1 MGDTRESILRD
12 EELIKKI
19 KNGADL
25 NDPDDIERIYR
36 DLQSGAYTF
45 ETEVGRNFDDEI
57 YELHEKVLSGEI
69 SKVDATGNGKRRTKS
84 ASAAKDNKSS
94 KTGVKSSSKTTETQK
109 KKHDPKY
116 EKEITEL
123 AREELKKKEKRRK
136 LMIVVASIV
145 AVLSLGYC
153 GVYTYMQ
160 SRTVADNEQLA
171 ALKGSD
177 ALKTDTPKKKK
188 NGFTL
193 HKTKIET
200 PDILEEYQT
209 LYAKNQKLA
218 GWLKI
223 EGTNIDYPVMQTT
236 DNEYYLNHNY
246 NQQKDNN
253 GSLFLDCDCSLF
265 PQSDN
270 MIIYG
275 HHMKSGNMFG
285 NLQKYAKEDYWKK
298 HPTIQFDTIYEK
310 GTYEVM
316 YVFYSKVY
324 DNDELVF
331 KYYQFI
337 NANSQKEFDYYMS
350 EMQNLSLYDTGVTA
364 SYGDTLL
371 TLSTCDHSQT
381 DGRFAVVAKRVG

>member
-1 MGDTRESILRD
+1 MLRD
-12 EELIKKI
+12 KELIKSI
-19 KNGADL
+19 TNGADL
-25 NDPDDIERIYR
+25 NNPDDIEKLYR

-45 ETEVGRNFDDEI
+45 ESEVGRNFDDKI

-69 SKVDATGNGKRRTKS
+69 TSDPVSSGSRGRSQGKSRILDKRSSAVKSMANG
-84 ASAAKDNKSS
+84 S
-94 KTGVKSSSKTTETQK
+94 KTSVDSRSP
-109 KKHDPKY
+109 KHDKQY
-116 EKEITEL
+116 EKEINEL
-123 AREELKKKEKRRK
+123 ALEELKKKEKRRK
-136 LMIVVASIV
+136 IMIVAATIV
-145 AVLSLGYC
+145 AILSLGYC
-153 GVYTYMQ
+153 GVYSYML
-160 SRTVADNEQLA
+160 SRTAADNEQLA
-171 ALKGSD
+171 SLKGSD
-177 ALKTDTPKKKK
+177 ALKSSATPKKNK
-188 NGFTL
+188 GLTL

-200 PDILEEYQT
+200 PDILPEYET
-209 LYAKNQKLA
+209 LYTKNQKLA
-218 GWLKI
+218 GWLEI

-253 GSLFLDCDCSLF
+253 GSLFLDCECTLF

-285 NLQKYAKEDYWKK
+285 NLQKYAKEDYGKK
-298 HPTIQFDTIYEK
+298 HSTIKFDTIYEK

-337 NANSQKEFDYYMS
+337 NANSEKEFNYYMS
-350 EMQNLSLYDTGVTA
+350 EMEKLSLYDTGVSA
-364 SYGDTLL
+364 HYGDTLL

>member
-1 MGDTRESILRD
+1 MLRD
-12 EELIKKI
+12 KELIKSI
-19 KNGADL
+19 TNGADL
-25 NDPDDIERIYR
+25 NNPDDIEKIYR

-45 ETEVGRNFDDEI
+45 ETEVGRNFDDKI

-69 SKVDATGNGKRRTKS
+69 VATAASGNAGRSGRKTATKS
-84 ASAAKDNKSS
+84 TKTKAGRSGSDNS
-94 KTGVKSSSKTTETQK
+94 KTSSDAQRKMRDPQYK
-109 KKHDPKY
+109 KKIDD
-116 EKEITEL
+116 L
-123 AREELKKKEKRRK
+123 ALLELKKKEKRRK
-136 LMIVVASIV
+136 IMIIVATIV

-153 GVYTYMQ
+153 GVYSYML
-160 SRTVADNEQLA
+160 SRTAADNEQLA
-171 ALKGSD
+171 SLKGSE
-177 ALKTDTPKKKK
+177 ALKVNPEKKK
-188 NGFTL
+188 NKGLTL
-193 HKTKIET
+193 HKTKTET
-200 PDILEEYQT
+200 PDILSEYET

-253 GSLFLDCDCSLF
+253 GSLFLDCECTLF

-298 HPTIQFDTIYEK
+298 HPVIQFDTIYEK

-337 NANSQKEFDYYMS
+337 NANSEKEFNYYLS
-350 EMQNLSLYDTGVTA
+350 EMEKLSLYDTGVEA

-381 DGRFAVVAKRVG
+381 DGRFAVVAKRVN